1 MKNVKKALI
10 GTALA
15 GTLVI
20 GAGAGTYSWF
30 NAEYKVS
37 GEVTNHTLEINDST
51 ASSETLF
58 AGAGMLAPGRDVSDS
73 FSIENTGSM
82 EQIIRAKMDL
92 ALYDENNV
100 NVGSPDKSGYTLDAT
115 FTFTR
120 DGNTYGPY
128 PFNDIPA
135 QRLDE
140 LLGNNTWLPS
150 SSGLDIGEVFYF
162 HPGDKLDV
170 DLDVNLLGTAGNE
183 YQGMT
188 LKGALEVDGKQT
200 DANAEFND

>member
-51 ASSETLF
+51 ESSDILFETSEK
-58 AGAGMLAPGRDVSDS
+58 LAPGRTVNDS

-82 EQIIRAKMDL
+82 KQIIRAKMDL
-92 ALYDENNV
+92 ALYDKNGV
-100 NVGSPDKSGYTLDAT
+100 NIGSPDKSGYSLDAT

-120 DGNTYGPY
+120 GGTTFGPY
-128 PFNDIPA
+128 AFENIPA
-135 QRLDE
+135 QQLDD

-150 SSGLDIGEVFYF
+150 DSGLDIGEVFNF

-170 DLDVNLLGTAGNE
+170 DLDVNLLGSAGNE
-183 YQGMT
+183 YQEKT

-200 DANAEFND
+200 DAGAEFND